1 MIRVERT
8 SRSLLFLITF
18 VVILTPVMGHQPF
31 FEDKEF
37 TFDSP
42 GHIRDPIISTAIYA
56 ALETPRDVDYY
67 DFNASKGE
75 SIFLSITIPQIAGQ
89 ENFAPTMALIG
100 PGLDN
105 VDLPKN
111 VTKPQY
117 SGALILPPTAN
128 ATYFFEPFSRT
139 SYWTRQENNVTLPA
153 NGRYLVAVWD
163 DKGQIGRYVFI
174 IGYKE
179 VLGGDIA
186 FPLKIRNYWK
196 PLTPFAQARTSAQPV
211 SETASSPNN
220 TQPGF
225 EAIFA
230 LIVLV
235 GVAYVTIGKRG

>member
-1 MIRVERT
+1 M
-8 SRSLLFLITF
+8 
-18 VVILTPVMGHQPF
+18 ILTPVMGHQPF

-42 GHIRDPIISTAIYA
+42 GHIKDPTISTAMYA
-56 ALETPRDVDYY
+56 TLETPVNVDYY
-67 DFNASKGE
+67 DFNGSKGE

-89 ENFAPTMALIG
+89 ENFTPTMALLG
-100 PGLDN
+100 PGLSD

-111 VTKPQY
+111 VKKLQS
-117 SGALILPPTAN
+117 SGALILLPTAN
-128 ATYFFEPFSRT
+128 ATLFFEPFSRT
-139 SYWTRQENNVTLPA
+139 SYWTRQEQNITLPA

-163 DKGQIGRYVFI
+163 DKGQIGRYVFV

-179 VLGGDIA
+179 VLGGDLA

-196 PLTPFAQARTSAQPV
+196 PLTSFAPAQTYAQPIN
-211 SETASSPNN
+211 ETTSSPNN

-230 LIVLV
+230 LTGLI
-235 GVAYVTIGKRG
+235 GVAYVTIGKRR